1 VPRVSVIT
9 VVKDD
14 ALGLKRTRNS
24 LSVQTFNDWELLVVV
39 APSSDST
46 MDIATEFQTIDPRI
60 NLLKQTSTGI
70 YQAMNEGIA
79 AAVGDFI
86 WFMNAG
92 DIFTNHETLAHAVE
106 KISKSSTGVLIGGY
120 GILNGNTKQVYSY
133 PAGEISLKDFA
144 FSRRGG
150 CHQAMIFQSSVLRD
164 VGGFETKYLLASDFD
179 LVLRVIKRSGGQRDS
194 RIYASVEPGGRADQ
208 GIFLVHK
215 EKHIIRR
222 DLLGGFAV
230 LFASLLWTGLART
243 KIISRRFWN
252 I

>member
-14 ALGLKRTRNS
+14 ALGLKRTRKS
-24 LSVQTFNDWELLVVV
+24 LSDQTFNDWELLVVV
-39 APSSDST
+39 APSFDST
-46 MDIATEFQTIDPRI
+46 MDVATEFQSIDPRV
-60 NLLKQTSTGI
+60 NLLKQKSTGI
-70 YQAMNEGIA
+70 YQAMNEGIT
-79 AAVGDFI
+79 AAVGDYI

-106 KISKSSTGVLIGGY
+106 KITKSSTGVLIGGY
-120 GILNGNTKQVYSY
+120 KILNGNNKQIYSY
-133 PAGEISLKDFA
+133 PTGEISLTEFA

-150 CHQAMIFQSSVLRD
+150 CHQAMIFQASVLRD
-164 VGGFETKYLLASDFD
+164 IGGFETKYSLASDFD

-230 LFASLLWTGLART
+230 LFASLVWTGLART
-243 KIISRRFWN
+243 KIISRQFWN